1 MKRISGRLRGAFA
14 LIVLLACWEVAAL
27 LAGAR
32 VRAVPPPS
40 SIVISLAQN
49 WALFV
54 GDLQYTLLEAAIGF
68 VIASVVA
75 IVLALIFVRWRAAEH
90 GLYNVAVAMH
100 SIPFIAIVP
109 ILVIWLGN
117 GYAPKIAIAAL
128 ASFFPIL
135 VNATRGLRSID
146 EQTMDLLYV
155 LDASWWQVMAKVR
168 WPTALPYL
176 FAAFKIGAPSAVLG
190 ATIGEWIG
198 SQTGLGF
205 RILSAMFN
213 FDPDLLW
220 ATMVV
225 SALAALAGF
234 LLFEF
239 VERLTISHWA
249 ATEDVRA

>member
-1 MKRISGRLRGAFA
+1 MTRARRY
-14 LIVLLACWEVAAL
+14 LIPGLVLLGVLVLWQIGAVI
-27 LAGAR
+27 AGHH
-32 VRAVPPPS
+32 VRAIPPPTM
-40 SIVISLAQN
+40 IVVTLVQN

-54 GDLQYTLLEAAIGF
+54 GDLQYTLVEAAAGF
-68 VIASVVA
+68 VIATVVA
-75 IVLALIFVRWRAAEH
+75 IGLALVFVRSRAAEH
-90 GLYNVAVAMH
+90 ALYNVAVAAH

-117 GYAPKIAIAAL
+117 GYSPKIAVAAL

-135 VNATRGLRSID
+135 VNATRGLRAVD
-146 EQTMDLLYV
+146 RETMDLLYV
-155 LDASWWQVMAKVR
+155 LDARWWQVVRKVR

-198 SQTGLGF
+198 SQTGLGY

-213 FDPDLLW
+213 FDPALLW

-234 LLFEF
+234 LLFEIL
-239 VERLTISHWA
+239 ERLTVGRWA
-249 ATEDVRA
+249 SGNAVGS

>member
-1 MKRISGRLRGAFA
+1 VPSPARWARSV
-14 LIVLLACWEVAAL
+14 IVVLGVLVAWQVAAQ
-27 LAGAR
+27 LADGRA
-32 VRAVPPPS
+32 RAVPPP
-40 SIVISLAQN
+40 ITILQTLAAN

-54 GDLQYTLLEAAIGF
+54 GDLQYTLLEASAGF
-68 VIASVVA
+68 VIAIVVA
-75 IVLALIFVRWRAAEH
+75 VGLALVFVRSRPAEL

-117 GYAPKIAIAAL
+117 GYSPKIAVAVL

-135 VNATRGLRSID
+135 VNATRGLRAVD
-146 EQTMDLLYV
+146 EQTINLLRV
-155 LDASWWQVMAKVR
+155 LDASWWQVLTKVR

-198 SQTGLGF
+198 SQTGLGY

-234 LLFEF
+234 VLFD
-239 VERLTISHWA
+239 VLERLTVGRWA
-249 ATEDVRA
+249 VEAA

>member
-1 MKRISGRLRGAFA
+1 MTHLPSFRHWARR
-14 LIVLLACWEVAAL
+14 VAAVL
-27 LAGAR
+27 GVLVAWQVAAQLADGRA
-32 VRAVPPPS
+32 RAVPPPTA
-40 SIVISLAQN
+40 ILQTLADN
-49 WALFV
+49 WDLFV
-54 GDLQYTLLEAAIGF
+54 GDLQYTLLEAAAGF
-68 VIASVVA
+68 LIAVVIAVG
-75 IVLALIFVRWRAAEH
+75 LALVFIRSRPAEL
-90 GLYNVAVAMH
+90 GLYNIAVAMH

-117 GYAPKIAIAAL
+117 GYSPKIAVAVL

-135 VNATRGLRSID
+135 VNTTRGLRAVD
-146 EQTMDLLYV
+146 EQTTHLLRV
-155 LDASWWQVMAKVR
+155 LDASWWQVLTKVR

-176 FAAFKIGAPSAVLG
+176 LTAFKVGAPSAVLG

-198 SQTGLGF
+198 SQTGLGY

-234 LLFEF
+234 LLFDLL
-239 VERLTISHWA
+239 ERLTVGRWVA
-249 ATEDVRA
+249 EAR